1 MALPNMPPVA
11 GISLKPEHFR
21 SALEAR
27 ADGLWF
33 EVHPENYMCE
43 GGPRLRWLDA
53 IREHHPLSLHGVAM
67 SLGGPD
73 RPDPQHLKNWSSL
86 IERYEPELISE
97 HLAWSALDDVWF
109 PDLLPVPMNRAA
121 LDRFCRNVDIMQ
133 TALGRQ
139 VLIENPAR
147 YVRFEGD
154 GDEADF
160 LAETV
165 RRTGCGLLLDVNNLY
180 VGSCNIGV
188 DVQDWLRRI
197 PIDAI
202 GEIHLA
208 GHAVDTGLGETLLI
222 DTHGTPVSRPVWR
235 LFETILEA
243 IGPRPTLIE
252 RDTDLPAFDDLM
264 SEREQAERC
273 LASLA
278 KSSAAHV

>member
-1 MALPNMPPVA
+1 MALPDTSPVA

-33 EVHPENYMCE
+33 EIHPENYVSE

-53 IREHHPLSLHGVAM
+53 IREVHPLSLHGVAM

-73 RPDPQHLKNWSSL
+73 RPDPHHLANWSRL
-86 IERYEPELISE
+86 VDRYEPVLISE
-97 HLAWSALDDVWF
+97 HLAWSTLGDVWF
-109 PDLLPVPMNRAA
+109 PDLLPVPMTRTA
-121 LDRFCRNVDIMQ
+121 LDIFCRNVDIMQ

-139 VLIENPAR
+139 ILIENPAR

-180 VGSCNIGV
+180 IGAQNIGF

-197 PIDAI
+197 PADAV

-208 GHAVDTGLGETLLI
+208 GHEADTGLGEHLLI
-222 DTHGTPVSRPVWR
+222 DTHGAPVAKPVWR
-235 LFETILEA
+235 LFETVIAL

-252 RDTDLPAFDDLM
+252 RDTHLPAFGQLM
-264 SEREQAERC
+264 AEREQAARR
-273 LASLA
+273 LASLGTTTV
-278 KSSAAHV
+278 AHV

>member
-1 MALPNMPPVA
+1 MALPDIPPVA

-33 EVHPENYMCE
+33 EIHPENYMLD

-53 IREHHPLSLHGVAM
+53 IREVHPLSLHGVAM

-73 RPDPQHLKNWSSL
+73 RPDPQHLANWARL
-86 IERYEPELISE
+86 TERYEPVLISE

-109 PDLLPVPMNRAA
+109 PDLLPVPMTRSA

-180 VGSCNIGV
+180 VGSRNI
-188 DVQDWLRRI
+188 DLNVQDWLRRI
-197 PIDAI
+197 PADAI

-208 GHAVDTGLGETLLI
+208 GHEVDTGLGEPLLI
-222 DTHGTPVSRPVWR
+222 DTHGGPVAQPVWR
-235 LFETILEA
+235 LFETVIAL

-252 RDTDLPAFDDLM
+252 RDTDLPAFGELI
-264 SEREQAERC
+264 AERDRAARR
-273 LASLA
+273 LIPAR
-278 KSSAAHV
+278 KSAVAHV